1 MIWFW
6 VLIAGVVTFL
16 TRYSM
21 ITFINPKT
29 LSKTSKEVLK
39 YVPSAV
45 FPAIIFP
52 AIFLDQEGYFLNSN
66 SPQIWGFL
74 IAVIFGYFFNN
85 IIVIYFT
92 LEFEKPIIIARIRK
106 ITVALLVVKKLP
118 VLLTGK
124 NSKKIIK
131 KKGAV

>member
-21 ITFINPKT
+21 ITFVNPKI
-29 LSKTSKEVLK
+29 LSKTSKKVLK

-74 IAVIFGYFFNN
+74 IAVIFGYLFNN
-85 IIVIYFT
+85 IILTIVSGLVSFWIFT
-92 LEFEKPIIIARIRK
+92 FLF
-106 ITVALLVVKKLP
+106 
-118 VLLTGK
+118 
-124 NSKKIIK
+124 
-131 KKGAV
+131 

>member
-52 AIFLDQEGYFLNSN
+52 AIFLDQKGYFLNSN

-74 IAVIFGYFFNN
+74 IAAIFGYFFNN
-85 IIVIYFT
+85 IILTIVSGLVSFWIFT
-92 LEFEKPIIIARIRK
+92 FLF
-106 ITVALLVVKKLP
+106 
-118 VLLTGK
+118 
-124 NSKKIIK
+124 
-131 KKGAV
+131 

>member
-21 ITFINPKT
+21 ITFVNPKT

-74 IAVIFGYFFNN
+74 IAVISVSYTHL
-85 IIVIYFT
+85 T
-92 LEFEKPIIIARIRK
+92 LPTICS
-106 ITVALLVVKKLP
+106 V
-118 VLLTGK
+118 
-124 NSKKIIK
+124 
-131 KKGAV
+131 